1 MKNKFIVVVCEI
13 IGINLLTLFLVY
25 KILIQYR
32 MEQALTA
39 EAQELIVRNGLWAFV
54 GIYLVIMILMGIH
67 IYRSIVIPAGRAQ
80 EDLKRAAEES
90 HNAEL
95 IRKEF
100 VANVS
105 HELKTPLTSIS
116 GFIETLQQGAAENP
130 EIRTKFIDI
139 IAIETSRLKRLIE
152 DLLVLSDI
160 ENRKT
165 TDQNLFDVKGEIEQ
179 TVETLE
185 LIAEKKSIKMITEL
199 EDGLQILGSS
209 DRFSQMMVNLIE
221 NAVKYSEENGRV
233 WIRSV
238 ATEDNKI
245 VISVEDEGIGIA
257 EEHLDRLFERFYRVD
272 KSRSTKV
279 GGTGLG
285 LSIVKHIAVLFNAE
299 LNVKSHVGKGTIFY
313 VTFERE
319 AVDGK
324 SGYVDC

>member
-1 MKNKFIVVVCEI
+1 MRNKFILIVTEI
-13 IGINLLTLFLVY
+13 TGINLLTLFLVY
-25 KILIQYR
+25 KIFISNR

-39 EAQELIVRNGLWAFV
+39 EAGDLVVRSGLWIFA
-54 GIYLVIMILMGIH
+54 GIYLLTMLLIGIQV
-67 IYRSIVIPAGRAQ
+67 YRSILIPERKAH
-80 EDLKRAAEES
+80 EELKRAAEDS

-130 EIRTKFIDI
+130 EIRTRFIDI

-165 TDQNLFDVKGEIEQ
+165 TDQNLFDVKHELEQ
-179 TVETLE
+179 TIETLE
-185 LIAEKKSIKMITEL
+185 LIAEKKNISISADL
-199 EDGLQILGSS
+199 EDGLQIIGNS
-209 DRFSQMMVNLIE
+209 DRFCQMMVNLIE
-221 NAVKYSEENGRV
+221 NAVKYSEENGHV
-233 WIRSV
+233 FVRSM

-245 VISVEDEGIGIA
+245 MVSVEDEGIGIA

-272 KSRSTKV
+272 KSRSTKA

-299 LNVKSHVGKGTIFY
+299 LKVESHVGKGTIFY
-313 VTFERE
+313 VTFKRE
-319 AVDGK
+319 AVDGT
-324 SGYVDC
+324 SGSADC

>member
-1 MKNKFIVVVCEI
+1 MKNKFILIVTEI
-13 IGINLLTLFLVY
+13 IGVNLLTLFLVY
-25 KILIQYR
+25 RIFISNR

-39 EAQELIVRNGLWAFV
+39 EASDLVVRSGLWIFA
-54 GIYLVIMILMGIH
+54 GIYLVSMLLIGIQV
-67 IYRSIVIPAGRAQ
+67 YRSILIPASKAQ

-130 EIRTKFIDI
+130 EIRTRFIDI

-160 ENRKT
+160 ENRKI
-165 TDQNLFDVKGEIEQ
+165 TDQNLFDVKHEIEQ

-185 LIAEKKSIKMITEL
+185 LIAEKKSVTMITEL
-199 EDGLQILGSS
+199 EDGLQILGNS
-209 DRFSQMMVNLIE
+209 DRFCQMMVNLIE

-233 WIRSV
+233 WVRSV

-245 VISVEDEGIGIA
+245 RISVEDEGIGIA

-299 LNVKSHVGKGTIFY
+299 LKVESHVGKGTIFY

-319 AVDGK
+319 AVDGT
-324 SGYVDC
+324 SGYADC

>member
-25 KILIQYR
+25 KILISHHLDL
-32 MEQALTA
+32 ALTA
-39 EAQELIVRNGLWAFV
+39 EAQDLVVRNGLWAFV
-54 GIYLVIMILMGIH
+54 GIYLVTMILMGVH

-130 EIRTKFIDI
+130 EIRTRFIDI

-165 TDQNLFDVKGEIEQ
+165 TDQNLFDVKHELEQ
-179 TVETLE
+179 TVGTLE
-185 LIAEKKSIKMITEL
+185 LIAEKKSVTMITDF
-199 EDGLQILGSS
+199 EDGLQIMGNS
-209 DRFSQMMVNLIE
+209 DRFCQMMMNLIE

-238 ATEDNKI
+238 ATEDEKI
-245 VISVEDEGIGIA
+245 MITVEDEGIGIA

-299 LNVKSHVGKGTIFY
+299 LKVESHVGKGTIFY

-324 SGYVDC
+324 SGYADC